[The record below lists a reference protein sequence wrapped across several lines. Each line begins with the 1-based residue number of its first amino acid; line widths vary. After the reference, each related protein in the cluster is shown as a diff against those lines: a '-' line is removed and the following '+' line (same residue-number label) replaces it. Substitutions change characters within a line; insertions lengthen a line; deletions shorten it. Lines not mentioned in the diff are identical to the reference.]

1 MMEWVDVHATKE
13 ESEQVRADLPILH
26 VGTCYLWSPGWLQ
39 TLKKILVRARETFDS
54 SATPKPGQSI
64 KPPKELAAID
74 LSKLGD
80 KIQEAARQAKEND
93 PKELRRRLAELEKQL
108 KARPTETKTEQVE
121 VRVEVPV
128 LKNGQ
133 LDRTEKVIARMEAE
147 GERLKERSDQVI
159 AEAQELRRLIAPA
172 STPGPVRRP
181 PIVPPPVSRPAQ
193 SVSPRR
199 EPTQPIEGELS
210 GPEQRVLNE
219 LAELRSLGIS
229 PADKR
234 QLGLLSGYTNV
245 RSGGFTEPLAKL
257 RDRGFVD
264 YLTSG
269 FVALTQSGTE
279 AAGNIECPA
288 TTAALQDRILRK
300 LDGPRARILREVIA
314 AYPESVD
321 KIELGA
327 KLGYTN
333 PRSGGFREPLG
344 SLRELGLIDY
354 PERGRVVAKSLL
366 FVE

>member
-1 MMEWVDVHATKE
+1 
-13 ESEQVRADLPILH
+13 
-26 VGTCYLWSPGWLQ
+26 
-39 TLKKILVRARETFDS
+39 
-54 SATPKPGQSI
+54 
-64 KPPKELAAID
+64 
-74 LSKLGD
+74 
-80 KIQEAARQAKEND
+80 
-93 PKELRRRLAELEKQL
+93 
-108 KARPTETKTEQVE
+108 
-121 VRVEVPV
+121 
-128 LKNGQ
+128 
-133 LDRTEKVIARMEAE
+133 
-147 GERLKERSDQVI
+147 
-159 AEAQELRRLIAPA
+159 
-172 STPGPVRRP
+172 
-181 PIVPPPVSRPAQ
+181 VSRPAQ